1 MTLAIPPPPPL
12 PHVFIFKANLSGP
25 PSEFFQ
31 SFQRS
36 PLLGSQVR
44 LIPLLFSQKLSD
56 PPKSPPPALSPQAIN
71 NDQSLTLTEDS
82 GTRCLDLKER
92 YGSLDGLD
100 VFSIDGV
107 DDSPF

>member
-1 MTLAIPPPPPL
+1 MIPLNPPP
-12 PHVFIFKANLSGP
+12 
-25 PSEFFQ
+25 
-31 SFQRS
+31 
-36 PLLGSQVR
+36 
-44 LIPLLFSQKLSD
+44 
-56 PPKSPPPALSPQAIN
+56 LSPQAIN